1 MWLPCS
7 FKFHRLQRRIL
18 PLTVK
23 WRIQD
28 TKYLQH
34 EKYREKMC
42 THKHKLCMC
51 ALSLFLIIIT
61 HSLTSEGVGR
71 EEHWN
76 LTVSLHILITFFFF
90 LKETALF
97 RLNRPWP
104 ILKFPHRTDYKRK
117 SGDLRVQLSGVLCV
131 RPCAVLSIHK
141 RVWSPTTDV
150 VEPTCNPNTWGWRQ
164 LVQGHPCLHWEF
176 ESSLG

>member
-1 MWLPCS
+1 M
-7 FKFHRLQRRIL
+7 KNIER
-18 PLTVK
+18 K
-23 WRIQD
+23 
-28 TKYLQH
+28 
-34 EKYREKMC
+34 
-42 THKHKLCMC
+42 C
-51 ALSLFLIIIT
+51 AHINTNCACVLSLSFSSSSLT
-61 HSLTSEGVGR
+61 HSLQR
-71 EEHWN
+71 EWAGKNTETW
-76 LTVSLHILITFFFF
+76 LFPFIFLLLFFFF

>member
-76 LTVSLHILITFFFF
+76 LTFSLHILITFFFF
-90 LKETALF
+90 LK
-97 RLNRPWP
+97 
-104 ILKFPHRTDYKRK
+104 KQHY
-117 SGDLRVQLSGVLCV
+117 SDLIGLDQFWNSLTGLTIKGSQGTWGYSSVVCCVWGPVLCLAYTKGFG
-131 RPCAVLSIHK
+131 P
-141 RVWSPTTDV
+141 
-150 VEPTCNPNTWGWRQ
+150 Q
-164 LVQGHPCLHWEF
+164 QQM
-176 ESSLG
+176 